1 MTDTERTYR
10 AICFDLDGTLL
21 PMDLDAFMK
30 SYFEAIH
37 DFVAAKGLDA
47 GAFMEGLWAGTRA
60 MLHHEDDRTNAEAF
74 WETFLPF
81 VDAKATDWEALL
93 TEFYEGPFSTLGTTV
108 EANPATATALAT
120 LQEKGYPLVLTTM
133 PMFPPQA
140 VQWRLRWAGAEA
152 ALFER
157 LTTYDNST
165 SVKPKETYYAEN
177 LAALGLAGADVLM
190 VGNNTVEDLAFMKL
204 GADAYLI
211 TDWLLDPTENF
222 DLGSVKHG
230 SMADFARW
238 VDTLPPCE
246 NPATGINSGPVDRAA
261 TEVALAA
268 SEETTAEAALAAGE
282 DAATETAPTPG
293 ARAATTPADTV
304 CTSND
309 NAPAPTAAKE

>member
-30 SYFEAIH
+30 SYFETIH

-47 GAFMEGLWAGTRA
+47 GAFMEGLRAGTRA
-60 MLHHEDDRTNAEAF
+60 MLHHEDERTNAATF

-81 VDAKATDWEALL
+81 VDTEAVDWEALL
-93 TEFYEGPFSTLGTTV
+93 TEFYEGPFGTLGAAV
-108 EANPATATALAT
+108 EANPAAADALAT
-120 LQEKGYPLVLTTM
+120 LREKGYPLALTTM

-140 VQWRLRWAGAEA
+140 VQWRLQWAGVESAW
-152 ALFER
+152 FER

-165 SVKPKETYYAEN
+165 SVKPKEAYYAEN
-177 LAALGLAGADVLM
+177 LEALGLAGEDVLM

-211 TDWLLDPTENF
+211 TDWLLDPTESF
-222 DLGSVKHG
+222 DLDRVKHG

-238 VDTLPPCE
+238 AETLPACE
-246 NPATGINSGPVDRAA
+246 NPASGINPGPIARTA
-261 TEVALAA
+261 TE
-268 SEETTAEAALAAGE
+268 EEV
-282 DAATETAPTPG
+282 
-293 ARAATTPADTV
+293 R
-304 CTSND
+304 
-309 NAPAPTAAKE
+309 